1 MGLVSLSN
9 FDRLNL
15 GDGDGLLPYW
25 FRLRLLLD
33 VVSNLV
39 RGFDLME
46 LILFKDERIIVIRG
60 GLLLLM
66 LVLIFDGTELS

>member
-1 MGLVSLSN
+1 MSN
-9 FDRLNL
+9 FNRLNL
-15 GDGDGLLPYW
+15 RDGDGLLPYW
-25 FRLRLLLD
+25 FRLGLLLD
-33 VVSNLV
+33 MVSDLV